1 MTKKRS
7 AVAIYARI
15 SQDRTGEELGVK
27 RQLQDCRAE
36 AERRGW
42 IVAQEYVDDDISA
55 YSGKKRPEYERML
68 RDIGEGRRDGVIVWH
83 MDRLHRR
90 PVELEG
96 FVEVCAR
103 AGVRDVVTLSG
114 DVDLVN
120 GDGLLMAR
128 LLAAVAANE
137 SDAKRRR
144 GARKALEIAE
154 AGRPMMGGPRPFGFL
169 DDRVTH
175 HPAEA
180 PVIRQLARRALAGET
195 LTSLASWLQNEGIT
209 TTQGKEWRTNTLRTV
224 LTNPRMW
231 GMRVH
236 QGQVI
241 GKAVWEPIITE
252 DEGERLRRKLLDP
265 ARRTNRSARRYPLSG
280 MLECGKCGNRMH
292 SHPRG
297 QYRRYG
303 CLKGPDSRGCGSV
316 FIYAERLEEWVAAAV
331 LVRLDSSEMHQK
343 LAMDTTNPD
352 EARALEEAIEADAA
366 KLVELAEMWA
376 DGEITRAQ
384 MKTMQSRV
392 EARLED
398 NRRAFSRLT
407 HPADAAEYIGHGQEL
422 EAKWHTLNLSQQV
435 AIIKAV
441 LHKLT
446 ILPATK
452 PGRHGIDKDR
462 VLPDWRL

>member
-1 MTKKRS
+1 MTKTRS

-27 RQLQDCRAE
+27 RQLADCRTE

-42 IVAQEYVDDDISA
+42 AVAQEYVDDDISA

-68 RDIGEGRRDGVIVWH
+68 ADITNGRRDGVIVWH

-90 PVELEG
+90 PVELER
-96 FVEVCAR
+96 FVDTCTS

-120 GDGLLMAR
+120 RDGLLMAR

-137 SDAKRRR
+137 SDSKRRR
-144 GARKALEIAE
+144 GARKSLEIAQSG
-154 AGRPMMGGPRPFGFL
+154 APMMGGPRPFGFL

-180 PVIRQLARRALAGET
+180 PVIRELGRRALAGET
-195 LTSLASWLQNEGIT
+195 LTSLATWMHDEGIST
-209 TTQGKEWRTNTLRTV
+209 SQGKEWRTNTLRTL

-241 GKAVWEPIITE
+241 GTAQWAPIITE

-265 ARRTNRSARRYPLSG
+265 ARRTNRSARRYALSG
-280 MLECGKCGNRMH
+280 MLECGKCGNRLH

-297 QYRRYG
+297 PYRRYA
-303 CLKGPDSRGCGSV
+303 CLKGPDSRGCGGI
-316 FIYAERLEEWVAAAV
+316 FIYAERLEEFIVEAV
-331 LVRLDSSEMHQK
+331 LYRLDSPELH
-343 LAMDTTNPD
+343 
-352 EARALEEAIEADAA
+352 RAITDDVSTPEEVHTLTEAIDKDTAKEA
-366 KLVELAEMWA
+366 ELMDMWLN
-376 DGEITRAQ
+376 DQLTRTQFQSAQ
-384 MKTMQSRV
+384 
-392 EARLED
+392 ARLQRRQEE
-398 NRRAFSRLT
+398 NRKAYSRLT
-407 HPADAAEYIGHGQEL
+407 HPADAVDYIGHGNEL
-422 EAKWHTLNLSQQV
+422 RQKWHTLNLSQQV

-441 LHKLT
+441 LHKVT
-446 ILPATK
+446 ILPATT
-452 PGRHGIDKDR
+452 PGRHGLDPNR
-462 VLPDWRL
+462 VVPEWRL

>member
-1 MTKKRS
+1 MTKTRS

-27 RQLQDCRAE
+27 RQLADCRAE

-42 IVAQEYVDDDISA
+42 VVAQEYVDDDISA
-55 YSGKKRPEYERML
+55 YSGKTRPEYERML
-68 RDIGEGRRDGVIVWH
+68 RDMEEGHRDGVIVWH

-90 PVELEG
+90 PVELER
-96 FVEVCAR
+96 FVEVCTRAR
-103 AGVRDVVTLSG
+103 VRDVVTLSG

-154 AGRPMMGGPRPFGFL
+154 DGKPMMGGPRPFGFL

-180 PVIRQLARRALAGET
+180 PVIRELARRALSGET
-195 LTSLASWLQNEGIT
+195 LISLATWLQDQEVT
-209 TTQGKEWRTNTLRTV
+209 TSQGKEWRTNTLRTM

-236 QGQVI
+236 QGKII
-241 GKAVWEPIITE
+241 GKAIWEPIITE

-265 ARRTNRSARRYPLSG
+265 ARRTNRSARRYALSG
-280 MLECGKCGNRMH
+280 MLVCGKCGNRLY

-297 QYRRYG
+297 QYRRYA
-303 CLKGPDSRGCGSV
+303 CLKGPDTGGCGGI
-316 FIYAERLEEWVAAAV
+316 FIYAEKLEEFVAEAV
-331 LVRLDSSEMHQK
+331 LYRLDSPELHQA
-343 LAMDTTNPD
+343 LTEDTSTP
-352 EARALEEAIEADAA
+352 EQVRALREAIEADTTR
-366 KLVELAEMWA
+366 LDELMEMWA
-376 DGEITRAQ
+376 DGDLTRKQ
-384 MKTMQSRV
+384 FKDGQDRLTR
-392 EARLED
+392 RLEE
-398 NRRAFSRLT
+398 NTRELSRLT
-407 HPADAAEYIGHGQEL
+407 HPADAAEYIGHGAEL
-422 EAKWHTLNLSQQV
+422 REKWQTLNLSQQV

-441 LHKLT
+441 LHKAT
-446 ILPATK
+446 IMPATK
-452 PGRHGIDKDR
+452 TGGHGLDPSR
-462 VLPDWRL
+462 VVPEWRL

>member
-1 MTKKRS
+1 MTKTRS

-42 IVAQEYVDDDISA
+42 TVAQEYVDDDISA

-68 RDIGEGRRDGVIVWH
+68 RDIAEGRRDGVIVWH

-90 PVELEG
+90 PIELERFAEICG
-96 FVEVCAR
+96 HAEL
-103 AGVRDVVTLSG
+103 RDVVTPSG

-137 SDAKRRR
+137 SNAKSRRIS
-144 GARKALEIAE
+144 RKSLEIAQS
-154 AGRPMMGGPRPFGFL
+154 GRPTMGGPRPFGFL

-180 PVIRQLARRALAGET
+180 PVIRQLTRRALAGET
-195 LTSLASWLQNEGIT
+195 LISLVTWLQDKGVT
-209 TTQGKEWRTNTLRTV
+209 TTQGKEWRTNTVRTV

-303 CLKGPDSRGCGSV
+303 CLKGPDSRGCGGI
-316 FIYAERLEEWVAAAV
+316 FIYAERLEEFIAEAV
-331 LVRLDSSEMHQK
+331 LYRLDSPELHRT
-343 LAMDTTNPD
+343 LTEDTTAPE

-366 KLVELAEMWA
+366 KLNELAEMWA

-392 EARLED
+392 EARLET

-407 HPADAAEYIGHGQEL
+407 HPADAAEYIGQGQEL
-422 EAKWHTLNLSQQV
+422 RAKWHTLNLSQQV

-441 LHKLT
+441 LHKVT
-446 ILPATK
+446 ILPATT
-452 PGRHGIDKDR
+452 PGRHGLDPNR
-462 VLPDWRL
+462 VVPEWRL